1 MKRLPA
7 LLVALTFAALG
18 TGHASAQNMKPGQW
32 EMTNKMMSSNGQ
44 ANAAMASAMKQL
56 ANMPPEQRAQVEAMM
71 AQHGASMPRMGAD
84 GGMSI
89 KACVTPEMAA
99 RHEVP
104 TGQGGKCIHNNT
116 PVAGGIDVSFSCTE
130 PPSSGKGQVR
140 FNGDTGFTMNM
151 DVTSS
156 ATGQIQQMK
165 VETTGRWLGPNCPK

>member
-7 LLVALTFAALG
+7 LLIFAALG
-18 TGHASAQNMKPGQW
+18 SGYASAQTMKPGQW
-32 EMTNKMMSSNGQ
+32 EMTNKVVSSNGQ
-44 ANAAMASAMKQL
+44 TNAAMANAMKQL
-56 ANMPPEQRAQVEAMM
+56 ANMPPEQRAQIEAMM
-71 AQHGASMPRMGAD
+71 AQHGASMPKMGAD

-104 TGQGGKCIHNNT
+104 TGQSGKCTHNNT

-156 ATGQIQQMK
+156 ATGQPQQMH
-165 VETTGRWLGPNCPK
+165 VETTGRWLAATCPK